1 MKLHAPHHRLMLCGL
16 AALTFGAPVVQAQEI
31 GRLLLSPVERST
43 VERVRA
49 NINAGISAEG
59 APVIILPDE
68 VAAVARAEPQTL
80 NGWVLRAGQRS
91 TVWVNG
97 EPYYRFDNPGAT
109 RRSLQARGLLAEPG
123 KSGGLPGLLALKPGQ
138 TRDPETSQPVD
149 LLPPGAFKKGS
160 SAQAGPAASKPASA
174 ERRKD
179 PS

>member
-1 MKLHAPHHRLMLCGL
+1 MKSNAPHHHLMLCAL
-16 AALTFGAPVVQAQEI
+16 AATTLGAAPAAQAQEI
-31 GRLLLSPVERST
+31 GRLLLSPAERST

-68 VAAVARAEPQTL
+68 VAAVARSEPQTL

-97 EPYYRFDNPGAT
+97 EPYYRFDNPGET
-109 RRSLQARGLLAEPG
+109 RRSLQARGLLAEPR
-123 KSGGLPGLLALKPGQ
+123 KSGGLPGQLALKPGQ

-149 LLPPGAFKKGS
+149 LLPPEAFRKS
-160 SAQAGPAASKPASA
+160 TLNQAAPV
-174 ERRKD
+174 
-179 PS
+179 PSRPVAR

>member
-1 MKLHAPHHRLMLCGL
+1 MKPNAPHHHLMLCAL
-16 AALTFGAPVVQAQEI
+16 AGTILGAVPAAQAQEI
-31 GRLLLSPVERST
+31 GRLLLSPAERST

-49 NINAGISAEG
+49 NINAGLSSEG

-97 EPYYRFDNPGAT
+97 EPYYRFDNPGET

-123 KSGGLPGLLALKPGQ
+123 KPGGLPGQLALKPGQ
-138 TRDPETSQPVD
+138 TRDPETSRPVD
-149 LLPPGAFKKGS
+149 LLPHDAFRKGGTQRQTDTVGLS
-160 SAQAGPAASKPASA
+160 PT
-174 ERRKD
+174 R
-179 PS
+179 